1 MHAAFPCLTPEIHQV
16 MRRGAKSGN
25 LPEALE
31 AAGGT
36 IIASGMALLLKL
48 GFGYVM
54 RDSLLDKGR
63 SEAAMRFFK
72 DHFVFTDPNAP
83 GGERYYQGKFLIRT
97 RKAGDNMNVYLS
109 FCPKPEE
116 LFIDTPFGCCLNPMA
131 VVSTKIL
138 DEDRAQRLEEAPD
151 RVDLVIRFKDN
162 AAILG
167 LMGKADVDIVGL
179 LLDNVVQLTGNVGHL
194 FKLGAIAAGTESAL
208 GLSQ

>member
-1 MHAAFPCLTPEIHQV
+1 MHAAFPCFTQGIH
-16 MRRGAKSGN
+16 MTLRRGAKTGG

-36 IIASGMALLLKL
+36 LIASGMALLLKA

-54 RDSLLDKGR
+54 RDGLLDKRR
-63 SEAAMRFFK
+63 SEEALRFFR
-72 DHFVFTDPNAP
+72 DNFVFTDPGSP

-97 RKAGDNMNVYLS
+97 RKPGDNMNVYLS

-116 LFIDTPFGCCLNPMA
+116 LFIETPFGSCLNPMS

-138 DEDRAQRLEEAPD
+138 DEERADRIEKSPD
-151 RVDLVIRFKDN
+151 RVDLIIRFRDN
-162 AAILG
+162 AAILE

-194 FKLGAIAAGTESAL
+194 FKLGAIAAETETAL